1 MARRRFEHG
10 DSELAVGAQ
19 LGPLD
24 KHLSEQQVTDFEDC
38 SAALLDRP
46 VMRNIHNDPA
56 QAGAVGLKRPIAS
69 GMVSVSFLNELLRN
83 AFGERWT
90 RGGHLSVAFVSPLYA
105 GERAVARGTVTAL
118 EGDRVILD
126 VWTENPAGN
135 KLAVGSADLTL

>member
-1 MARRRFEHG
+1 VASHRFEW
-10 DSELAVGAQ
+10 GAETPAIGTE

-24 KHLSEQQVTDFEDC
+24 KHLTEQQVTDFEDC

-46 VMRNIHNDPA
+46 VMRNIHNDPE
-56 QAGAVGLKRPIAS
+56 QASAVGLKRPIAS

-83 AFGERWT
+83 AFGDRWT

-105 GERAVARGTVTAL
+105 GEQAVARGRVTAL
-118 EGDRVILD
+118 EGNRVTLD
-126 VWTENPAGN
+126 VWTENPAGD